1 MQTQSFQTTPNQRS
15 PQIKKI
21 SIGKDLDNLK
31 WRSTMSPEIR
41 SLRSLSFRFQSLLPK
56 LRRRKLKELLQ
67 KNPYL
72 EKLYFCTSKY
82 KFQKILFKLP
92 EHLKLLVRKYMEE
105 WFVLHVHLRP
115 INDIWQLLSQ
125 RGVITRPFWTR
136 IFLTEINALQI
147 IWLRIFLQWNGLI
160 SPDFPS
166 GVEECRFSA

>member
-125 RGVITRPFWTR
+125 RGVIYKAILDPD
-136 IFLTEINALQI
+136 IL
-147 IWLRIFLQWNGLI
+147 NGNKRFANNL
-160 SPDFPS
+160 
-166 GVEECRFSA
+166 VKNFSAREWSHFS